1 MSLIL
6 LHISHMSDKH
16 PCIVFFVCCA
26 LILFVYHAIVAYF
39 DWLSAPYCIGIDPSG
54 LYVQVS
60 CP

>member
-1 MSLIL
+1 
-6 LHISHMSDKH
+6 MSDKH
-16 PCIVFFVCCA
+16 PCIVFFVYCA